1 MLARRIAL
9 VALALTVAVGLVG
22 MLATAEGKRAKRTC
36 SLKKSKTLQ
45 KNRSARVYTRTEVR
59 DTLEGKALYGCHLR
73 TKKRV
78 FLAITGQ
85 YDPDK
90 ARLKL
95 RGRYVA
101 VNYTSTD
108 RANETFGWLR
118 LWDLKRPKRLRNVSD
133 VEATD
138 IEIGPRGALA
148 WIGRPWVNTET
159 QPPLSVRIV
168 DRGGDRTVATGAIER
183 KSLTIRGSTVHW
195 RQDGVARSA
204 ELKP

>member
-9 VALALTVAVGLVG
+9 AALALIVAVGMAG

-36 SLKKSKTLQ
+36 SLKNSKTVQ
-45 KNRSARVYTRTEVR
+45 KNRSARLFRRTEVR

-85 YDPDK
+85 YDPDR
-90 ARLKL
+90 ARAKL

-101 VNYTSTD
+101 VNYVSTD
-108 RANETFGWLR
+108 LANETFGWLR
-118 LWDLKRPKRLRNVSD
+118 LWDLKRPKRRRNIPD

-148 WIGRPWVNTET
+148 WIGRPWTNAQPE
-159 QPPLSVRIV
+159 PPLSVRIA
-168 DRGGDRTVATGAIER
+168 DRGGERTVATGAIEAR
-183 KSLTIRGSTVHW
+183 SLRIRGSTVHW
-195 RQDGVARSA
+195 RQDGAARSR